1 MNVESMNVE
10 KKRTD
15 EEMDKIRNTFLKR
28 DMIDKIIKKDT
39 DVYTKDGRL
48 LCIFRKKKLTGGQEF
63 YENIATFMKKH
74 PTTNRGSTS
83 GATKFNVKDNPK
95 VYSTITG
102 YFDRWS
108 PKQKYLFKKL
118 GMKTPLEVRETLF
131 LTEHPDK
138 FKKMIPYIS
147 KIDSLYKKL
156 LPVQYKKQYSK
167 AKETHFKIGNT
178 SFTTMTTNI
187 NFQTTIH
194 KDTGDDEEG
203 FGNLAVIERG
213 KYTGGETCFPQ
224 YGFGIDVREG
234 DILFM
239 DVHEWHANLPIVYE
253 KDAERMSVVCY
264 LRKKVW
270 ERTRNKTRKFM
281 TQHNKTVRKIRKE

>member
-1 MNVESMNVE
+1 MYVE
-10 KKRTD
+10 KKKTD
-15 EEMDKIRNTFLKR
+15 EEMNEMKNKFLERK
-28 DMIDKIIKKDT
+28 MIDTIIDNDAT
-39 DVYTKDGRL
+39 VYTKEGKL
-48 LCIFRKKKLTGGQEF
+48 LFLFRKKKLTGGQEF
-63 YENIATFMKKH
+63 YENIADFMKKH
-74 PTTNRGSTS
+74 PTTNRGSAS

-108 PKQKYLFKKL
+108 PKQKFLFKKL
-118 GMKTPLEVRETLF
+118 GIKTPIEVRETMF
-131 LTEHPDK
+131 LSDHPDK
-138 FKKMIPYIS
+138 FKKMIPFVQ
-147 KIDSLYKKL
+147 KIDALYKKL
-156 LPVQYKKQYSK
+156 VPDQYKKQYAK
-167 AKETHFKIGNT
+167 AKETYFKIGNT

-224 YGFGIDVREG
+224 YGIGVNVREG

-239 DVHEWHANLPIVYE
+239 DVHEWHANLPIIKENANV
-253 KDAERMSVVCY
+253 ERLSVVCY
-264 LRKKVW
+264 LRRKVW
-270 ERTRNKTRKFM
+270 ERTRNKTRKFL
-281 TQHNKTVRKIRKE
+281 TNHNKTVRKIKIEAK

>member
-1 MNVESMNVE
+1 MYVE

-15 EEMDKIRNTFLKR
+15 EEMNQMKNKFLERK
-28 DMIDKIIKKDT
+28 MIDTIINKDT
-39 DVYTKDGRL
+39 TVYTKEGKL
-48 LCIFRKKKLTGGQEF
+48 LFLFRKKKLTGGQEF
-63 YENIATFMKKH
+63 YENIAEFMKKH
-74 PTTNRGSTS
+74 PTTNRGSAS

-108 PKQKYLFKKL
+108 PKQKFLFKKL
-118 GMKTPLEVRETLF
+118 GIKTPIEVRETMF
-131 LTEHPDK
+131 LSDHPDK
-138 FKKMIPYIS
+138 FKKMIPFVQ
-147 KIDSLYKKL
+147 KIDALYKKL
-156 LPVQYKKQYSK
+156 VPEHYKKQYAK

-224 YGFGIDVREG
+224 YGIGVNVREG

-239 DVHEWHANLPIVYE
+239 DVHEWHANLPII
-253 KDAERMSVVCY
+253 KDNPSVERLSVVCY
-264 LRKKVW
+264 LRRKVW
-270 ERTRNKTRKFM
+270 ERTRNKTRKFL
-281 TQHNKTVRKIRKE
+281 TNHNKTVRRIKIST